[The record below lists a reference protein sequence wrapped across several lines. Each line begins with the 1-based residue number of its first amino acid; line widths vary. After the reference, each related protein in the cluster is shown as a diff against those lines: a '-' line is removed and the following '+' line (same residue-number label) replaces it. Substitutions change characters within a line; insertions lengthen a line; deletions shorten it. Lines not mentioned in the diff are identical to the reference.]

1 MVRASALEPYHF
13 EEMAQMSSIAFRF
26 REKSQPHAY
35 AKALGA
41 AMLEPY
47 PPQELLSRG
56 AMNREWDEPAVREL
70 LELMKPELGR
80 VFLMAK
86 EHDETIVGTK
96 DSWEKERWYGTEYRV
111 ERLGEELLAKVSSIV
126 DETPEIPSHI
136 GMCEGEQT
144 ERQRRAFSPR
154 PKSIHSGKPLRQQD
168 TNCDSK
174 PAQAGKM

>member
-35 AKALGA
+35 AKALSMV
-41 AMLEPY
+41 MLEPY

-56 AMNREWDEPAVREL
+56 ALNREWDEPAVREL

-86 EHDETIVGTK
+86 EHDETIIGMEH
-96 DSWEKERWYGTEYRV
+96 SWEKERWYGTEYSV
-111 ERLGEELLAKVSSIV
+111 QRLDEELVAKVSSIIN
-126 DETPEIPSHI
+126 ETSEIPLIES
-136 GMCEGEQT
+136 CEGKQT
-144 ERQRRAFSPR
+144 ECQRRAFPSK
-154 PKSIHSGKPLRQQD
+154 PKSIHSGKPFCQQD
-168 TNCDSK
+168 NRHGK
-174 PAQAGKM
+174 PAHCRQM